1 MHEVVNGRPAGIH
14 PRGLFV
20 LRFEYLLL
28 ACQGVRKLKH
38 LESITNDWSG
48 ASNPMDINGHDNMTR
63 MCSWL
68 VRWEREPR
76 HMSTFMPDFS
86 LKTMKRKAVVNLLVL
101 VMVIAG
107 YSLAL
112 SGQSQ
117 DTLKVT
123 IDLVNVQFSVTDRQG
138 RFVPGLTA
146 RDFKVE
152 EDSRRQ
158 EIRNFARENESPL
171 TLALLIDTSPSVR
184 PIFDEE
190 KLTAASF
197 LESILREKDLALV
210 IGFDQSV
217 TLLQDYTENLK
228 LLKRAIDELEIG
240 GGTSIYDAVYLAGK
254 EKLTDE
260 AGRKAIIL
268 ISDGEDT
275 TSKTKF
281 AEALLA
287 AHQGNA
293 VIYAISNAASTGF
306 FGRGRRGIPGLGGGD
321 IGTLKKFS
329 EETGGSTFVV
339 GNENS
344 FKKIFDQIAQELRSQ
359 YSLGYMSLNTARDGK
374 YRQIKITA
382 RDSGYTVKA
391 RKGYYAPK
399 S

>member
-1 MHEVVNGRPAGIH
+1 
-14 PRGLFV
+14 
-20 LRFEYLLL
+20 
-28 ACQGVRKLKH
+28 
-38 LESITNDWSG
+38 
-48 ASNPMDINGHDNMTR
+48 MDTNGHDNMTQ
-63 MCSWL
+63 
-68 VRWEREPR
+68 
-76 HMSTFMPDFS
+76 
-86 LKTMKRKAVVNLLVL
+86 MKRWSRAVLLAAI
-101 VMVIAG
+101 VIAAG
-107 YSLAL
+107 YLPSVA
-112 SGQSQ
+112 GRQSQ

-123 IDLVNVQFSVTDRQG
+123 VDLVNVQFSVTDRKG
-138 RFVPGLTA
+138 RFVSGLTA
-146 RDFKVE
+146 QDFKVE
-152 EDSRRQ
+152 EDGRRQ
-158 EIRNFARENESPL
+158 EIRNFARENELPL

-184 PIFDEE
+184 PVFEEE
-190 KLTAASF
+190 KLTASSF
-197 LESILREKDLALV
+197 LESVLREKDLALV
-210 IGFDQSV
+210 IGFDRSV
-217 TLLQDYTENLK
+217 TLLQDYTDNLK

-374 YRQIKITA
+374 YRQIKVTA
-382 RDSGYTVKA
+382 RQQGYIVKS
-391 RKGYYAPK
+391 RKGYYAPR

>member
-1 MHEVVNGRPAGIH
+1 
-14 PRGLFV
+14 
-20 LRFEYLLL
+20 
-28 ACQGVRKLKH
+28 
-38 LESITNDWSG
+38 
-48 ASNPMDINGHDNMTR
+48 
-63 MCSWL
+63 
-68 VRWEREPR
+68 
-76 HMSTFMPDFS
+76 
-86 LKTMKRKAVVNLLVL
+86 
-101 VMVIAG
+101 
-107 YSLAL
+107 
-112 SGQSQ
+112 
-117 DTLKVT
+117 
-123 IDLVNVQFSVTDRQG
+123 VQFSVTDRHG
-138 RFVPGLTA
+138 RFVSGLTA
-146 RDFKVE
+146 QDFKVE
-152 EDSRRQ
+152 EDGRRQ
-158 EIRNFARENESPL
+158 EIRNFARENELPL

-184 PIFDEE
+184 PVFEEE
-190 KLTAASF
+190 KLTASSF
-197 LESILREKDLALV
+197 LESVLREKDLALV
-210 IGFDQSV
+210 IGFDRSV
-217 TLLQDYTENLK
+217 TLLQDYTDNLK

-374 YRQIKITA
+374 YRQIKVTA
-382 RDSGYTVKA
+382 RQQGYIVKS
-391 RKGYYAPK
+391 RKGYYAPR